1 MSDISRF
8 EDKFAEDLLA
18 TMPSETATD
27 VDDIPD
33 QTPLPD
39 MDEEEE

>member
-1 MSDISRF
+1 MFNID
-8 EDKFAEDLLA
+8 EKDDLLNS
-18 TMPSETATD
+18 MPSEVVTD
-27 VDDIPD
+27 TEDIPD